1 MAWSNFEK
9 RAVMYLVDDKFYVIY
24 DENDKKID
32 SVSGE
37 QLEIISKE
45 GREQVK
51 EYYSTL
57 NTESEK

>member
-9 RAVMYLVDDKFYVIY
+9 RAVMYLVDDKFYDIY